1 MIPKG
6 KRPARLAQ
14 RIRNARAAAEASNK
28 QTKIEQIKT
37 KAQHPETKQGGA
49 PSKAGGG
56 KKAKALKNSG
66 FVEETAKKTRKGC
79 STIAREATRGNKV

>member
-6 KRPARLAQ
+6 KRRARLAQ

-37 KAQHPETKQGGA
+37 KAQHPETKQGRRAWQSRRQQESEG
-49 PSKAGGG
+49 SQ
-56 KKAKALKNSG
+56 
-66 FVEETAKKTRKGC
+66 E
-79 STIAREATRGNKV
+79 